1 MQREANDRL
10 ALIVSGFDA
19 TVGRFRYLSAV
30 LSPADPI
37 RELHRN
43 PGDAATITAA
53 NRYLQSLNQNLI
65 VSGYTAINAVVKA
78 ELFPARIRALGVGLP
93 YAVAVSIF
101 GGSAPYIAL
110 WFKDRGNEAGFYWYV
125 TALILGSLLVYV
137 FMADTRRTS
146 QIDRDQGVIA
156 RGGHVGARESR
167 SPTNS

>member
-10 ALIVSGFDA
+10 TLIVSGFDA

-78 ELFPARIRALGVGLP
+78 ELFPISVRATGVGCI
-93 YAVAVSIF
+93 AV
-101 GGSAPYIAL
+101 
-110 WFKDRGNEAGFYWYV
+110 
-125 TALILGSLLVYV
+125 SLLVYLT
-137 FMADTRRTS
+137 MQDTSMRSAVDRYRAPPAVQAGGGYLSRLAPPFPQCTS
-146 QIDRDQGVIA
+146 IA
-156 RGGHVGARESR
+156 GLDWLC
-167 SPTNS
+167 

>member
-10 ALIVSGFDA
+10 TLIVSGFDA

-65 VSGYTAINAVVKA
+65 VSGYTAINAVVEA
-78 ELFPARIRALGVGLP
+78 ELFPISVRATGVGVP
-93 YAVAVSIF
+93 YALTVSTF
-101 GGSAPYIAL
+101 GGTAESIAL
-110 WFKDRGNEAGFYWYV
+110 VQVDR
-125 TALILGSLLVYV
+125 TGSTTISP
-137 FMADTRRTS
+137 A
-146 QIDRDQGVIA
+146 A
-156 RGGHVGARESR
+156 SR
-167 SPTNS
+167 CRC